1 MRYPAAVPV
10 FRDFINARERLM
22 STKPIRVLAV
32 DDHSLLRDGIAK
44 LLAAQPDM
52 ELVGEASNG
61 REAIECF
68 RKHRPDVAL
77 MDLRMPDM
85 NGIEAI
91 RAIRTEFPSARIV
104 VLTTYAGDV
113 QALGALKAGASG
125 YLLKSMVRKDLLD
138 TIRTVHAGKRRI
150 PPEIATEIAEHAAD
164 DALTEREIDVLRK
177 VGSGNSNKQI
187 AAQLAIS
194 EGTVKARL
202 ARGRAELKERFH
214 LVTSSFKGEHASS
227 GSTAF
232 AKRLI
237 PGAVGKVQVP
247 SHTCHSWQRFKEDA
261 AGLVCNDLFHRTHKR
276 NTPIDFWEVAVE
288 AHRFRCDFLLPSRAG
303 TDPAD
308 PAGTSPPSCT

>member
-1 MRYPAAVPV
+1 MLKSSALEGSIPPVATAAGAREASLERRREFDDILSYALPR
-10 FRDFINARERLM
+10 FRRIAGRWLRNPEDAEDAVQDAMLLAFRNIGRFDGRSQMLTWVTAILINAARMRVRRLSRRQTLSLDQSSGDGQQTIAEMLPDPRPTPEQTSER
-22 STKPIRVLAV
+22 RQ
-32 DDHSLLRDGIAK
+32 LR
-44 LLAAQPDM
+44 
-52 ELVGEASNG
+52 ELVGTLTDRLPPSQ
-61 REAIECF
+61 
-68 RKHRPDVAL
+68 
-77 MDLRMPDM
+77 
-85 NGIEAI
+85 
-91 RAIRTEFPSARIV
+91 RAA
-104 VLTTYAGDV
+104 V
-113 QALGALKAGASG
+113 Q
-125 YLLKSMVRKDLLD
+125 LLQSDDFSVRK
-138 TIRTVHAGKRRI
+138 
-150 PPEIATEIAEHAAD
+150 AAKTLGV
-164 DALTEREIDVLRK
+164 A
-177 VGSGNSNKQI
+177 
-187 AAQLAIS
+187 

-247 SHTCHSWQRFKEDA
+247 SRTCHSWQRFKEDA
-261 AGLVCNDLFHRTHKR
+261 VGLVCNDLFHRTHKR